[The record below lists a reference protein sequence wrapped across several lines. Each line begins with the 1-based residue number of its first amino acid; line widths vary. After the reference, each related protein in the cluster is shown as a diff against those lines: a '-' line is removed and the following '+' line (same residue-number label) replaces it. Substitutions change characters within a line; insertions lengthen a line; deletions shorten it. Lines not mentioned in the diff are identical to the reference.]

1 VGTRGSTE
9 RAGLMA
15 GRGAVPKLHPL
26 RDADGARRRAE
37 FTQLTPDDIVRGP
50 DLPPGID
57 WPEQTQALYEALRRD
72 PIAQALT
79 DADWHHVID
88 TMSLHRLL
96 WTDEPSN
103 AIKVASEV
111 RLRLAQLGITP
122 ESRLRL
128 RMLIASPDERA
139 EQLRPHGMTPE
150 RKARLLKAVEQ
161 TTDQTKG
168 TP

>member
-1 VGTRGSTE
+1 MAARGT
-9 RAGLMA
+9 L
-15 GRGAVPKLHPL
+15 PKLHPV
-26 RDADGARRRAE
+26 RDADGAKRRAE
-37 FTQLTPDDIVRGP
+37 FTHLTPDDQVRGP
-50 DLPPGID
+50 NLPGSID
-57 WPEQTQALYEALRRD
+57 WPEQTVALYEALRRD
-72 PIAQALT
+72 PVAQVLT

-103 AIKVASEV
+103 AIKVAAEV
-111 RLRLAQLGITP
+111 RLRLSQLGITP

-128 RMLIASPDERA
+128 RMLIAAPESHS
-139 EQLRPHGMTPE
+139 EQLRPQGMTPE

-161 TTDQTKG
+161 TDIRPKG